1 MRKSTT
7 EEFIKK
13 AKKIHGNKYDYSLV
27 EYIGC
32 SNNVIIICPIHG
44 NFSQQPLNHLNGAGC
59 KKCAIDKQKYVAEEF
74 IERAR
79 KIHGDKFDY
88 SLVEYKNTKTKVKL
102 ICKTCNKI
110 VEQTPDL
117 HLQGYGCKFCYGKE
131 RTTEEWINKAKKIHG
146 DKYDYSLVEYKNLKE
161 KVKIICSI
169 HGEFEQLPNNH
180 LSKKYGCPFCNE
192 SQGEKEIAKILTE
205 MNIPFERQKKFE
217 DCKNKL
223 PLPFDFYIPSLNLL
237 IEYQGIQHFKPV
249 DFFGGEKSF
258 KEIIFRDKIK
268 LQYCNRNDT
277 PNLLIIEDLTDIKN
291 KIETYI
297 KKRIK

>member
-7 EEFIKK
+7 EEFI
-13 AKKIHGNKYDYSLV
+13 
-27 EYIGC
+27 
-32 SNNVIIICPIHG
+32 
-44 NFSQQPLNHLNGAGC
+44 
-59 KKCAIDKQKYVAEEF
+59 
-74 IERAR
+74 ERAR
-79 KIHGDKFDY
+79 
-88 SLVEYKNTKTKVKL
+88 
-102 ICKTCNKI
+102 
-110 VEQTPDL
+110 
-117 HLQGYGCKFCYGKE
+117 
-131 RTTEEWINKAKKIHG
+131 KIHG
-146 DKYDYSLVEYKNLKE
+146 DKYDYSLVEYKNAKT
-161 KVKIICSI
+161 KIKIICSI
-169 HGEFEQLPNNH
+169 HGVFEQIPDNH
-180 LSKKYGCPFCNE
+180 LRKKYGCPFCRE

-205 MNIPFERQKKFE
+205 MNISFERQKKFE

-277 PNLLIIEDLTDIKN
+277 PNLLIIKDLKDIKK

-297 KKRIK
+297 KI